1 MVNKDMNRNA
11 SMIVGAGGYAV
22 NYGHIDVRSPED
34 EGCFRYSYTN
44 VPNNPGVWVQNV
56 CLTAMAALEP
66 NPERPD
72 EMQFASGATLI
83 NRGTI
88 DIHFDEVY
96 KYYMEQKSKTDAPDD
111 FRFDTVRC
119 FAMLAGA
126 DSLLINEG
134 TINVYLDQDIEA
146 IVSLYACAV
155 WANAGSLMINRGDI
169 NFIGNGS
176 YQSFVRGIG
185 SMASDL
191 QVINEGTVTVKLD
204 RAYQTRI
211 LHTAG
216 KGGTLLNRGKI
227 SIDTCGRIMVIG
239 ALMGTRM
246 ENDGEIDVVSHS
258 VYIENIVPYHYQF
271 DPLATAFYEHF
282 LPNDEPTSPM
292 VNRGK
297 ISVKLDGSELSG
309 DNAVAF
315 AFYLMQIGGSDHET
329 PIHRIINDG
338 SIKIMQSGPKK
349 YLTAD
354 VGVNI
359 QAPGDNVFNV
369 KVENWNT
376 EGRDTDTKLFACRS
390 AAFDLTDMPDKIDRD
405 SCVYQIPS
413 SVEAGEKVVIRK

>member
-1 MVNKDMNRNA
+1 MVNKDTNRNT

-96 KYYMEQKSKTDAPDD
+96 RFYMEQKAATDAPDD

-258 VYIENIVPYHYQF
+258 VFIKNIVPYHYQF

-315 AFYLMQIGGSDHET
+315 AFYLMQIGASDHET
-329 PIHRIINDG
+329 PNHRIINDG
-338 SIKIMQSGPKK
+338 MLKITQSGPKK

-376 EGRDTDTKLFACRS
+376 EGRDADTKLFACRS
-390 AAFDLTDMPDKIDRD
+390 AAFDLTDMSEEIDRD
-405 SCVYQIPS
+405 GCVYQIPAS
-413 SVEAGEKVVIRK
+413 KEAGEKVVIRK